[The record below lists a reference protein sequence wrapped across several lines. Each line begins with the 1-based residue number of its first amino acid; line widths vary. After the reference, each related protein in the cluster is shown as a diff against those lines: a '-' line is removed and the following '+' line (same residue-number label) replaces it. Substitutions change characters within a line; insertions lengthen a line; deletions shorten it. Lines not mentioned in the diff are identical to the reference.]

1 MRRCILSSA
10 FAVIART
17 AELLAMSMPAPL
29 QPPGWLP
36 PTSTSARKPTGN
48 RPAGSKLARM
58 AREGR
63 VGVSRIR

>member
-1 MRRCILSSA
+1 MRRGLISSA
-10 FAVIART
+10 LAVIART
-17 AELLAMSMPAPL
+17 AQLLALTMPAPL
-29 QPPGWLP
+29 QPPGWP
-36 PTSTSARKPTGN
+36 QQDSTTARKPAGN